1 LLDTTTA
8 QKLTTL
14 SREDLESLPNR
25 TDVWSIARVLPSVV
39 IGKIDV
45 GGTEAFEAS
54 TATVRGSGNENK
66 FMVDGMDVSSISGTG
81 VIANFYLDPFAFQ
94 ETSFQVGGGSA
105 ENANGGLNF
114 NMITR
119 TGTNQFHGG
128 AKLNG
133 TTPALSRSRNY
144 SPALRTQLLANVP
157 ARVLAANP
165 DIQPNADISLMS
177 DAGAWL
183 AGPILRDKLWFA
195 STWHDQ
201 RLDRYRLGSYD
212 PDGSP
217 VIDDNILWNFT
228 TKLSWQV
235 AKSAQLSYFINRQYK
250 LIGHRG
256 GGTFADSRARNYNYK
271 YPTVNQVK
279 FTVPIKSSMALD
291 VTYGD
296 FRSDDT
302 FVPRPE
308 VRPGDVATFDTT
320 TQVSNNALPIYSDNW
335 MSRDQVRAS
344 VSWSKGRHDARFGYE
359 FIRNDR
365 KNRTWSLSGMRAQFA
380 NGVPASVNTYLV
392 PLTRESTL
400 DIPSDVPVLFQ
411 FRADETGAYIQ
422 DRWSPHRKLTL
433 NVGLRYGTN
442 RSWQPPSCAPE
453 TQFHPGQCFDKVTAP
468 SFGDFSP
475 RFNMVYDL
483 NGDGRTALK
492 FSGNRYI
499 LPVSVSMIDRLNPIT
514 TPSDTRQWLPQS
526 RCSDAGVLGCDR
538 NGDLIPQIGELG
550 PAPGY
555 VFAGVNAFYQ
565 DDLRRP
571 VANDYFIEIQ
581 RELPQGIVVA
591 AGYAVRQTR
600 DNIGSRTMAAPPETW
615 IGPITVTE
623 VTSGETVQVWNRG
636 TAASRNQ
643 FYNSPDFDTNYK
655 GWEFT
660 FNKRMRNR
668 WSAQG
673 GATFGKVTQ
682 ATRGGNRNDPNITSA
697 FDTDV
702 VTTGN
707 RPWSYRASGAFQLPF
722 DFFASATWQFQ
733 AGPPETTTVLV
744 TNQTRALAQGNQSVL
759 VSPVGDTTYPNTAE
773 LDVNVTRAFR
783 FGGRRLIPRFEIF
796 NVSNQA
802 TITDWVTQRGSTY
815 HRPSGLQRARL
826 YKLEVAL
833 DF

>member
-1 LLDTTTA
+1 
-8 QKLTTL
+8 
-14 SREDLESLPNR
+14 
-25 TDVWSIARVLPSVV
+25 
-39 IGKIDV
+39 
-45 GGTEAFEAS
+45 
-54 TATVRGSGNENK
+54 
-66 FMVDGMDVSSISGTG
+66 
-81 VIANFYLDPFAFQ
+81 
-94 ETSFQVGGGSA
+94 
-105 ENANGGLNF
+105 
-114 NMITR
+114 
-119 TGTNQFHGG
+119 
-128 AKLNG
+128 
-133 TTPALSRSRNY
+133 
-144 SPALRTQLLANVP
+144 
-157 ARVLAANP
+157 
-165 DIQPNADISLMS
+165 
-177 DAGAWL
+177 
-183 AGPILRDKLWFA
+183 
-195 STWHDQ
+195 
-201 RLDRYRLGSYD
+201 
-212 PDGSP
+212 
-217 VIDDNILWNFT
+217 
-228 TKLSWQV
+228 
-235 AKSAQLSYFINRQYK
+235 
-250 LIGHRG
+250 
-256 GGTFADSRARNYNYK
+256 
-271 YPTVNQVK
+271 
-279 FTVPIKSSMALD
+279 
-291 VTYGD
+291 
-296 FRSDDT
+296 
-302 FVPRPE
+302 
-308 VRPGDVATFDTT
+308 
-320 TQVSNNALPIYSDNW
+320 
-335 MSRDQVRAS
+335 
-344 VSWSKGRHDARFGYE
+344 
-359 FIRNDR
+359 
-365 KNRTWSLSGMRAQFA
+365 
-380 NGVPASVNTYLV
+380 
-392 PLTRESTL
+392 
-400 DIPSDVPVLFQ
+400 
-411 FRADETGAYIQ
+411 
-422 DRWSPHRKLTL
+422 
-433 NVGLRYGTN
+433 
-442 RSWQPPSCAPE
+442 
-453 TQFHPGQCFDKVTAP
+453 
-468 SFGDFSP
+468 
-475 RFNMVYDL
+475 
-483 NGDGRTALK
+483 
-492 FSGNRYI
+492 
-499 LPVSVSMIDRLNPIT
+499 
-514 TPSDTRQWLPQS
+514 
-526 RCSDAGVLGCDR
+526 
-538 NGDLIPQIGELG
+538 
-550 PAPGY
+550 
-555 VFAGVNAFYQ
+555 
-565 DDLRRP
+565 

-600 DNIGSRTMAAPPETW
+600 DNIGSRNMAAPPETW